1 MVKDSNDQRF
11 QYILKQEGSHGRVS
25 GHPYKPKGRRPEP
38 LGVSGGGPP
47 PENVLNQTLG
57 NALSS
62 ILRWKF
68 IILRPDFANKNWE

>member
-47 PENVLNQTLG
+47 PQ
-57 NALSS
+57 
-62 ILRWKF
+62 KMF
-68 IILRPDFANKNWE
+68 